1 MLRGMQTAT
10 RNWLG
15 RLITG
20 LLLGLIAVS
29 FAVWGI
35 GDIFRGFGQSTV
47 AKIGSTEIGLEQ
59 FRQTYNERLQQ
70 LIRQVGRPIPPD
82 QARALGLPR
91 QLLGQML
98 AEAAVDENVR
108 SLGLN
113 LPNEVVADRIRNDP
127 SFRGINGQ
135 FDRARFEAIIR
146 QAGYTESRYVAEQ
159 RRQLLRQEIV
169 RALVSDLS
177 TPDIAVDA
185 QNRYMNELRSLDY
198 IVLGPEQAG
207 DIAEPT
213 PEVLS
218 KYFEERKNL
227 FRAPEFRKVD
237 LVVLSPEEVSK
248 AIEVSDADVKKA
260 FEADRARYTTPER
273 RELQQIVFPNED
285 DAATAAKK
293 LAEGTTFEQLAA
305 ERGLKDGDFNLGLVS
320 RSQVHDPAIADAAF
334 KLQSGQVSEPIKGR
348 FGSVLVRV
356 GKVEAE
362 VARDVSDVAGDI
374 KSQLALERAQRQVR
388 ELYDKME
395 DERLAGGAIAE
406 LAKKVGLP
414 VRTIDAIDRSGR
426 GPDGNAIPD
435 LPAGANLP
443 SAVFASEPGV
453 ENDPIQLQGGAGYV
467 WYEVLSTTPS
477 RDRSLDEV
485 RDRVI
490 ERWRNDQITATLK
503 QKATEAAEKLK
514 TSSISE
520 TAKAFGAKPQF
531 IASLRRDRTQGDFP
545 SNALEAVFQTPKDS
559 VGSSE
564 GDAPSQWIVF
574 RVTGVTVPEMAAG
587 SPEAQRLQANLAN
600 AFSEDLIA
608 QYITSIQNDL
618 GATINEAALNQVVGG
633 VAN

>member
-1 MLRGMQTAT
+1 MHTAT

-15 RLITG
+15 RLVTG
-20 LLLGLIAVS
+20 VLLGLIAVS

-47 AKIGSTEIGLEQ
+47 AKIGGTEIGLEQ

-70 LIRQVGRPIPPD
+70 LIRQAGRPIPPD

-98 AEAAVDENVR
+98 AEAAVDENVHA
-108 SLGLN
+108 LGLN

-127 SFRGINGQ
+127 SFRGITGQ

-159 RRQLLRQEIV
+159 RKQLLRQQIA

-177 TPDIAVDA
+177 APEIAVDA

-198 IVLGPEQAG
+198 IVLGPQQAG

-227 FRAPEFRKVD
+227 FRAPEFRKAD
-237 LVVLSPEEVSK
+237 LVVLSPEEIAK
-248 AIEVSDADVKKA
+248 AIEISDADVQKV
-260 FEADRARYTTPER
+260 FENDRARYTTPER
-273 RELQQIVFPNED
+273 RELQQIVYPTED
-285 DAATAAKK
+285 EARAAAKK
-293 LAEGTTFEQLAA
+293 LAEGATFEQLAA

-320 RSQVHDPAIADAAF
+320 KSQVHDPAIADAAF
-334 KLQSGQVSEPIKGR
+334 KLQSGQVSEPVKGR
-348 FGSVLVRV
+348 FGSVLVRA
-356 GKVEAE
+356 GKIEAE

-374 KSQLALERAQRQVR
+374 KRELAVERARRQVR
-388 ELYDKME
+388 ELYDQME

-414 VRTIDAIDRSGR
+414 VRTVDAIDRAGR

-443 SAVFASEPGV
+443 SAIFASEPGV
-453 ENDPIQLQGGAGYV
+453 ENDPIQLPGGAGYV

-477 RDRSLDEV
+477 RERTLDEV

-490 ERWRNDQITATLK
+490 ERWRNDQITAALK

-520 TAKAFGAKPQF
+520 TAAAFGTKPQF
-531 IASLRRDRTQGDFP
+531 IAALRRDRTQGGFP
-545 SNALEAVFQTPKDS
+545 SNALGAVFQTPKDS

-564 GDAPSQWIVF
+564 GDDPSQWIVF
-574 RVTGVTVPEMAAG
+574 RVTGVTVPTVAAG
-587 SPEAQRLQANLAN
+587 SPDAQRLQANLAN
-600 AFSEDLIA
+600 AYSEDLIA
-608 QYITSIQNDL
+608 EYITSIQNDL
-618 GATINEAALNQVVGG
+618 GATINEAALNQVIGG
-633 VAN
+633 STN